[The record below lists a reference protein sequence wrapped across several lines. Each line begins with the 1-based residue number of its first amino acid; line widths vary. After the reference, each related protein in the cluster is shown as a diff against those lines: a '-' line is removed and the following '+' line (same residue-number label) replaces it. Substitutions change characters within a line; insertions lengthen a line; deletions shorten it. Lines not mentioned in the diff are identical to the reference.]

1 MGLGG
6 GGYYGLGPG
15 MKTKDQ
21 MTPLELALRKIP
33 MDNWVSSLDILE
45 KVFRNVV
52 QNGKEEKFRKL
63 KLGNAKISA
72 TITSLEGALEALL
85 VAGWIMSDE
94 TNEAGVTETV
104 ITLPADVKYTF
115 PSHVNKIIEA
125 KDHFKKE
132 EERVRV
138 ERGMSRV
145 AVGEFKSLFS
155 DKREASVIAA
165 DTAKNI
171 AAYRGAIVN

>member
-15 MKTKDQ
+15 TKTKDQ

-33 MDNWVSSLDILE
+33 MENWVSSLDIIE
-45 KVFRNVV
+45 KVMKNVV
-52 QNGKEEKFRKL
+52 QNATEEKFRKL

-72 TITSLEGALEALL
+72 AITSIEGALEALL
-85 VAGWIMSDE
+85 VSGWVIADE
-94 TNEAGVTETV
+94 GGETV
-104 ITLPADVKYTF
+104 LTLPASVKYTF
-115 PSHVNKIIEA
+115 PSHVNKVIDA
-125 KDHFKKE
+125 RDHFKKE

-155 DKREASVIAA
+155 DKREVSAVSAQAA
-165 DTAKNI
+165 ANI
-171 AAYRGAIVN
+171 TAYRGAIVN